1 MEAASMELCL
11 FIIHK
16 EMKRILQGFLH
27 GAEVERDRDRER
39 AREHILNF
47 ISLSQLWEGIGGS
60 KS

>member
-1 MEAASMELCL
+1 MELCL

-16 EMKRILQGFLH
+16 EMKRILQGFLR